1 MLKKRGGNHS
11 TSYHQKLPI
20 IKHNTTNNAINII
33 YRKTL

>member
-1 MLKKRGGNHS
+1 MLKKKVGNHS
-11 TSYHQKLPI
+11 HFYHQKLPI